1 MLAVFLVIIVV
12 CSQFFSMLLEQNAQK
27 TIRDRANLLIE
38 TMNAV
43 RDYTSTQINPK
54 LASRLKSEE
63 KFIPQ
68 TVPAYSAREV
78 FEGLRDNPEYQEFF
92 YKEATLN
99 PTNLRDR
106 ADEFETKVV
115 ENFRSSPKL
124 KQITGFRAL
133 PGSDM
138 YYIARPLVVKSESCL
153 RCHSTP
159 ELAPKSQIATYGDKN
174 GFGWQLNEIV
184 GAQIV
189 SIPIIAVWQESQT
202 LRSLIILVLGIFLL
216 LTILLN
222 SLLIR
227 RIIIVPIQK
236 IVRVLKKIEGGEDSA
251 RFEYFSRDEIGVL
264 VTSLNRMKDSL
275 ELANELLEESENIK
289 I

>member
-1 MLAVFLVIIVV
+1 
-12 CSQFFSMLLEQNAQK
+12 
-27 TIRDRANLLIE
+27 
-38 TMNAV
+38 MNAV